1 MHRQL
6 NTSTGLTSVN
16 PESTSG
22 SGKVCAPGD
31 KPTLASLLAPYMVHV
46 RGERALSD
54 NTYQAYRRDLGHF
67 VAWFSD
73 FQKSSRQL
81 PKSSTSAPLSPAIP
95 SRGDITRYLAVL
107 KKEGQ
112 VPSSLARK
120 LASLRGWF
128 SWLKSAGKISKD
140 PLEAFETPHRQKKLP
155 QVLSGPEVISLLK
168 AAETTRDIA
177 ILELM
182 YGAGLRVSELV
193 GLDDKDINLKENY
206 IRCLGKGDKERIVPI
221 GNEAAQA
228 LKQYLDEKNTSRLV
242 EVQKLAETPIRKKRG
257 RPARKPSAPARSKT
271 RAGQTRNPKGTPVFT
286 DSKGERLSRLV
297 VWQIIKRLS
306 AKANLTK
313 TISPHTLRHSFAT
326 HVLENGADLRA
337 VQELLGHANLV
348 TTQLYT
354 HVSRAHLK
362 TAYTD
367 AQSGFGLTE
376 GPEQL
381 NFQPDS

>member
-16 PESTSG
+16 SESTFG
-22 SGKVCAPGD
+22 SGKARASGD
-31 KPTLASLLAPYMVHV
+31 NSTLASLMAPYMVHV

-73 FQKSSRQL
+73 CQKSTRQL
-81 PKSSTSAPLSPAIP
+81 QAGSPSAPGAPIIP
-95 SRGDITRYLAVL
+95 SRSDITRYLAVL
-107 KKEGQ
+107 KREGQ

-128 SWLKSAGKISKD
+128 SWLKSAGKINKD

-155 QVLSGPEVISLLK
+155 QVLSGPEVLSLLN
-168 AAETTRDIA
+168 AAESARDIA

-193 GLDDKDINLKENY
+193 GLDEQDINLKENY
-206 IRCLGKGDKERIVPI
+206 VRCLGKGDKERIVPI
-221 GNEAAQA
+221 GSEAAQA
-228 LKQYLDEKNTSRLV
+228 LKQYLDERSQQRQAQEPALPVK
-242 EVQKLAETPIRKKRG
+242 KKRG
-257 RPARKPSAPARSKT
+257 RPARKPSPASKLKAKG
-271 RAGQTRNPKGTPVFT
+271 RQTRNQKGSPVFT
-286 DSKGERLSRLV
+286 DNKGERLSRLV
-297 VWQIIKRLS
+297 VWQVIKRLS
-306 AKANLTK
+306 TKAHLTK
-313 TISPHTLRHSFAT
+313 AISPHTLRHSFAT
-326 HVLENGADLRA
+326 HLLENGADLRA

-362 TAYTD
+362 TAYRD

-376 GPEQL
+376 SPGTEL